1 VILQFVSFIR
11 LIFTIFTSK
20 SIVLM
25 LMDLSK
31 LKRRP
36 AYPFETIA
44 VAVSFSPRCLPV
56 LAQAKY
62 LADVLKATLILIHIG
77 EKSSDKERQLDELM
91 NKLGMDDSHYRVIW
105 MDGEPVETIL
115 KLCKLNVVDLLV
127 LGALEKENVLKYY
140 LGSIARKI
148 SRRAKCSVLL
158 LTNPTEQPLKYKKI
172 VVNGVENP
180 KTVHTINTA
189 FYLAQYVMAKD
200 VTIVNEVNVP
210 GLAMAIADDST
221 APEAKE
227 IKKHFSEEV
236 EENIISIVKKCNTHG
251 INVTNKSIK
260 GKPGYAISKFAKDR
274 RADILVINSPDTSL
288 NLLDRIFTHDIEY
301 ILAHL
306 PCNLLIVHS
315 RI

>member
-1 VILQFVSFIR
+1 
-11 LIFTIFTSK
+11 
-20 SIVLM
+20 
-25 LMDLSK
+25 MDLSK
-31 LKRRP
+31 LKKRP

-77 EKSSDKERQLDELM
+77 EKNREKERQLDELM

-105 MDGEPVETIL
+105 MEGEPVETIL
-115 KLCKLNVVDLLV
+115 KLCKLNMVDLLV
-127 LGALEKENVLKYY
+127 LGALEKENVLKFY

-148 SRRAKCSVLL
+148 SRKAKCSVLL
-158 LTNPTEQPLKYKKI
+158 LTNPTEQPHKYKKI

-180 KTVHTINTA
+180 KTVHTICTA
-189 FYLAQYVMAKD
+189 FYLAKHLHTKD
-200 VTIVNEVNVP
+200 ITIVSETNLP
-210 GLAMAIADDST
+210 GLTMAIADDST

-227 IKKHFSEEV
+227 IKKQLNEEI
-236 EENIISIVKKCNTHG
+236 EENIYSIIKKCDTTG
-251 INVTNKSIK
+251 INVSNKNIK
-260 GKPGYAISKFAKDR
+260 GKPGYAISKYAKDR
-274 RADILVINSPDTSL
+274 KADILVINSPDTHL

-301 ILAHL
+301 ILANL

-315 RI
+315 RV

>member
-1 VILQFVSFIR
+1 
-11 LIFTIFTSK
+11 
-20 SIVLM
+20 
-25 LMDLSK
+25 MDLSK

-44 VAVSFSPRCLPV
+44 VAVSFSPRCLPL
-56 LAQAKY
+56 LAQAKH
-62 LADVLKATLILIHIG
+62 LADVLKSSLLLIHIG
-77 EKSSDKERQLDELM
+77 EKNSEKERELDELM
-91 NKLGMDDSHYRVIW
+91 AKLDMKDSQYRIIW
-105 MDGEPVETIL
+105 MDGEPVDTIL
-115 KLCKLNVVDLLV
+115 KLCKLNMVDLLV
-127 LGALEKENVLKYY
+127 LGALEKENVLKFY
-140 LGSIARKI
+140 LGSIARNI
-148 SRRAKCSVLL
+148 SRKAKCSVLL
-158 LTNPTEQPLKYKKI
+158 LTNPTEQVLKYKKI

-189 FYLAQYVMAKD
+189 FYLAQHLNAKD

-236 EENIISIVKKCNTHG
+236 EENIQSIVKTCDTEG

-260 GKPGYAISKFAKDR
+260 GKAGYAISKYAKDR
-274 RADILVINSPDTSL
+274 KADVLVINSPDTSL

-315 RI
+315 RL

>member
-1 VILQFVSFIR
+1 
-11 LIFTIFTSK
+11 
-20 SIVLM
+20 
-25 LMDLSK
+25 MDLSK

-44 VAVSFSPRCLPV
+44 VAVSFSPRCLPL

-62 LADVLKATLILIHIG
+62 LADVLKASLLLIHIG
-77 EKSSDKERQLDELM
+77 EKNSEKERELDELM
-91 NKLGMDDSHYRVIW
+91 AKLNMKDSQYRIIW
-105 MDGEPVETIL
+105 MEGEPVDTIL
-115 KLCKLNVVDLLV
+115 KLCKLNMVDLLI
-127 LGALEKENVLKYY
+127 LGALEKENVLKFY
-140 LGSIARKI
+140 LGSIARNI

-158 LTNPTEQPLKYKKI
+158 LTNPTEQALKYKKI

-189 FYLAQYVMAKD
+189 FYLAKHLKSKD
-200 VTIVNEVNVP
+200 VTIVNEINVP

-227 IKKHFSEEV
+227 IKKHFNEEV
-236 EENIISIVKKCNTHG
+236 EENIQSIVKMCDTEG

-260 GKPGYAISKFAKDR
+260 GKAGYAISKYAKDR
-274 RADILVINSPDTSL
+274 KADVLVINSPDTSL

-315 RI
+315 RL